1 MGEPALSIR
10 QVGDRLRATREA
22 LGYSTRIV
30 SRELSRRGLPVSHAT
45 VANYESGRTI
55 PGMPTIQALAAFYG
69 KPADWFLGSGP
80 VLNGVRYRCLK
91 AVKVSEKRAF
101 EGESSGW
108 LQAYIEL
115 ENLLDDVL
123 APRLRITKKA
133 TSGAELAA
141 MVRKELELEPMQPVA
156 SVIQVL
162 ELFGVRSIQVW
173 SEARIDALAAN
184 FGEVPVVVLNAT
196 LSNDRVRFDA
206 GHELWHVLAGECDE
220 DIGLD
225 DKELDGPAHEFASHL
240 LLTDDA
246 LKQAFHGN
254 SMVRLVQFKE
264 RYGISLAAM
273 IFRARRAELI
283 PQSLYE
289 RLWKEFSRLGWRKQE
304 PGYVPPDRPTRLEEL
319 MDTAVKDR
327 KLVSFTD
334 IARFAGV
341 SDAAVRQRWLTAM
354 GGGSFDEPN
363 TDSPAPPRRPA
374 ERGQR

>member
-10 QVGDRLRATREA
+10 QVGDRLRAAREA

-55 PGMPTIQALAAFYG
+55 PGMPTIEALAAFYG
-69 KPADWFLGSGP
+69 KPAEWFLGSGP

-101 EGESSGW
+101 EGEASGW

-115 ENLLDDVL
+115 ENLLDEEL
-123 APRLRITKKA
+123 EPRLRVTKKA
-133 TSGAELAA
+133 SSGAELAGI
-141 MVRKELELEPMQPVA
+141 VREKLGLDAMQPVP
-156 SVIQVL
+156 SVVEVL
-162 ELFGVRSIQVW
+162 EQFGVRSIQVW

-184 FGEVPVVVLNAT
+184 FGEMPVVVLNAT

-240 LLTDDA
+240 LLTDEA

-273 IFRARRAELI
+273 IFRARKASLI
-283 PQSLYE
+283 SQSLYE

-363 TDSPAPPRRPA
+363 TDSPGPRRPA